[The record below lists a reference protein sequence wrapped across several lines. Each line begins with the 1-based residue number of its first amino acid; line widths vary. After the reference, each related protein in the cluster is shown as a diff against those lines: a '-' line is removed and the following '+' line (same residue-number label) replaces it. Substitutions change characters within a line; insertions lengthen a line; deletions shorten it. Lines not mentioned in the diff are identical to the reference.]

1 MTTTIILLWIA
12 FCLVALLAGT
22 GLAVILNAIIEA
34 FNGGKL

>member
-1 MTTTIILLWIA
+1 MKIILLWIA
-12 FCLVALLAGT
+12 FCLVTLLAGT